1 MKKITF
7 LEFLTEIVN
16 TGTKP
21 VIYNLSDVVDNL
33 YYKIRSEGS
42 HKYKL
47 IDYDNARFTDGTLVT
62 NTKENHFKFNAEC
75 VEQAKKDN
83 KNVSLLKTSHSQRDG
98 TINGWF
104 YRVYKDSDLK
114 WNIAERLSLNVY
126 MDQNLIK
133 RLDEIVEQDKGTH
146 IVQYKVPMDVYH
158 WAMRHDPVTIYFS
171 KLTPS
176 LLQEIVEKVKPYLR
190 PEYASVIIE
199 EKNPYNVNLPKGIYY
214 NKEPQP
220 EQVKFLLD
228 KVKNVLPDMENE
240 LKLDLQIR
248 SDNITSVATYRI
260 LMHYVYMFQK
270 YADKIDPQSI
280 YDYYKKRKEDYLK
293 YHPDFVVATDKLV
306 KRITADDIENALN
319 RIANEKD

>member
-7 LEFLTEIVN
+7 LDFI
-16 TGTKP
+16 TK
-21 VIYNLSDVVDNL
+21 IFSNEEYILFYNLADVVDHL

-42 HKYKL
+42 HKYKF
-47 IDYDNARFTDGTLVT
+47 IDYGNARFSDGTLVT
-62 NTKENHFKFNAEC
+62 NTKENHFKFNTEC

-83 KNVSLLKTSHSQRDG
+83 KNVVLLKNFHSQPDG

-104 YRVYKDSDLK
+104 YRVYKDLDLK

-133 RLDEIVEQDKGTH
+133 NLDEIVEKDKGEH
-146 IVQYKVPMDVYH
+146 ITEYKVPLNLIQC
-158 WAMRHDPVTIYFS
+158 ANRHDPVTIYFS
-171 KLTPS
+171 RLNPS
-176 LLQEIVEKVKPYLR
+176 LLQEIVDKVKPYLR
-190 PEYASVIIE
+190 PEYSSVIIE

-214 NKEPQP
+214 NHEPQP

-240 LKLDLQIR
+240 LRLALQIR

-260 LMHYVYMFQK
+260 LMHYVYLFQK
-270 YADKIDPQSI
+270 YADKIDPQSV
-280 YDYYKKRKEDYLK
+280 YDYYKQRKEDYLK
-293 YHPDFVVATDKLV
+293 YHPDFVIATDKLT
-306 KRITADDIENALN
+306 KRITADDIKKSLKK
-319 RIANEKD
+319 IAQERD